1 MGGYFSGPGRP
12 RNPLA
17 KSRRVSVQKPDVD
30 RPTSPLH
37 NIPLPVP
44 SSIVNSPVQSVPTNI
59 AVEQGPL
66 PSFATIVSSSKLFNS
81 GSGLGSTLLT
91 STTVASAVSSS
102 PLTATTSQL
111 SKTIPV
117 TSNVTVSLSASCNS
131 LASTGQ
137 VVTEASKP
145 TVSVAST
152 AAVSLQPT
160 AMISVTSPS
169 KNPAGATFTKCPSTS
184 SVSTTSTT
192 LTTLAPSSSDPLKD
206 TISVTSTTTSVVSTS
221 VTTIP
226 TTKQDVRLVAN
237 VSKLPSV
244 KMSTKVAAS
253 RQSKPTKSYGPR
265 KTVAATLKAAAAS
278 KMLAVSSEATRP
290 GLSSPLQRT
299 QAVTT
304 TTAVA
309 SSVKGTASS
318 ASKPSSQ
325 VLNTPFVSTTV
336 QAPALFHSVLKDPII
351 KGEGRTVSSPSTTV
365 TTVSGTD
372 TVHATPSHI
381 RGTQPVSSASARN
394 KSAVSKEI
402 TQATTALA
410 QSVKTSHVTSTV
422 PQHVPAHRAQP
433 PVTGYSLANTASGL
447 CGQVSLPSSTSQ
459 QQIVQAASVAQSPA
473 QITSS
478 ASAYGQ
484 VQNTVGS
491 SQVPSLQIA
500 ASQAQ
505 GGVFFQGNGNQVFQ
519 MNVDSNQLK
528 GAYQLHGALYQGA
541 IPATFIA
548 TANGNKAASPNT
560 PGGIPQAMYPTN
572 PYMLGIV
579 MPTAVTQPNQSG
591 QSVPTT
597 ATSPSATAAAAA
609 AAISVASYSYN
620 NQNAAIAAAF
630 DSFVP
635 IAPAASPRFSQTL
648 AHLAS
653 AYTPF
658 LPRGAIPAN
667 APVQFAAQRMVPMT
681 AIQSQTGGNGQ
692 MGPTVL
698 NLGDYAVKYPLN
710 TVKPGSYNSQP
721 STSSNAGPAN
731 THPQTAVVAA
741 MPYVAFGQIN
751 HPRFPFSVNFATP
764 SVSTGP
770 SVTSPSPSPAC
781 SFVTSATTPHQYGAG
796 TSTDSHATSAVLG
809 YVTMPFNTNHAGTG
823 HSLSNPN
830 PHPGSAFSPPSS
842 HGIASHGNHKM
853 DIQGPAHHLP
863 PWVATKSLSG
873 ATNKRRCSTPDN
885 SSSVC
890 CSVQTS
896 CASFSVSS
904 SRSSCVEVSASSATA
919 LRTSS
924 SSSSGQSPRH
934 SSVTSPLNSPLPMS
948 SQGLSGCRGSPK
960 GDSPLA
966 SNKGS
971 VDSMPS
977 RVQSFNVVESHPVKT
992 SSEMACT
999 LKRTY
1004 SDNNEQTKKAKYNE
1018 SAYYETNPLLGLKR
1032 SCEAIEAYCSP
1043 ERDDDDDDDDEDDED
1058 DYIDDP
1064 SASKNEGSSPENNQS
1079 GEEIPNS
1086 KKCSKLNSCSES
1098 DDRSRG
1104 KGVNFSFSLIFR
1116 FVIRQ
1121 NQKST
1126 SLKVAH
1132 SLGTKLLKKETRR
1145 AIIYATMIVFLGGS
1159 ESANVRVWL
1168 RE

>member
-17 KSRRVSVQKPDVD
+17 KSRRVGVRKPDVD

-44 SSIVNSPVQSVPTNI
+44 SSIVDSPVQSVPTNI

-66 PSFATIVSSSKLFNS
+66 PSFATIVSSSKLFNP
-81 GSGLGSTLLT
+81 GAGLESTLLASSTVT
-91 STTVASAVSSS
+91 SVVSSS
-102 PLTATTSQL
+102 PLRATTSQL
-111 SKTIPV
+111 SKTITV
-117 TSNVTVSLSASCNS
+117 TSNIAVSSSASLNS

-137 VVTEASKP
+137 VVTDASK
-145 TVSVAST
+145 TSASVTST

-160 AMISVTSPS
+160 ATISATLPS
-169 KNPAGATFTKCPSTS
+169 KTPPGGTLTKCPSTS
-184 SVSTTSTT
+184 SVSTTCAS
-192 LTTLAPSSSDPLKD
+192 LTTLAPSRNDKE
-206 TISVTSTTTSVVSTS
+206 TISVSGSTTSVVSTNI
-221 VTTIP
+221 TTMPI
-226 TTKQDVRLVAN
+226 TKQDVRPVAN

-244 KMSTKVAAS
+244 KMSPKVAAP
-253 RQSKPTKSYGPR
+253 RHSKPTKSYGPR

-278 KMLAVSSEATRP
+278 KVLAVSSEATRA
-290 GLSSPLQRT
+290 GLDSPLQRT
-299 QAVTT
+299 QVVATT
-304 TTAVA
+304 AAVA
-309 SSVKGTASS
+309 SSVKGTANS

-325 VLNTPFVSTTV
+325 VLPTPFVSTTV

-351 KGEGRTVSSPSTTV
+351 KEEGRAVSSPSTTA
-365 TTVSGTD
+365 TTVPGTN
-372 TVHATPSHI
+372 TVYATPSHT
-381 RGTQPVSSASARN
+381 RGTQPVTNASARN

-402 TQATTALA
+402 TQAATALA
-410 QSVKTSHVTSTV
+410 QSVKTSHVTPTV
-422 PQHVPAHRAQP
+422 PQHVPAHRTQP
-433 PVTGYSLANTASGL
+433 PVTGYSLVNTASGL
-447 CGQVSLPSSTSQ
+447 CGQVSMPSSTSQ
-459 QQIVQAASVAQSPA
+459 QQIVQAASVAQTSA
-473 QITSS
+473 QILSS

-484 VQNTVGS
+484 VQHTVGS

-500 ASQAQ
+500 GSQAQ

-519 MNVDSNQLK
+519 MNVDSSQLK

-541 IPATFIA
+541 IPATFIT
-548 TANGNKAASPNT
+548 TANANKAASPNT
-560 PGGIPQAMYPTN
+560 PGGIPQAMYPAN

-579 MPTAVTQPNQSG
+579 MPTAITQSNQSG

-658 LPRGAIPAN
+658 LSRGAVAAN

-698 NLGDYAVKYPLN
+698 NLGDYAVKYPVN
-710 TVKPGSYNSQP
+710 TVKSGSYNSQP
-721 STSSNAGPAN
+721 STSSNAGLAN

-751 HPRFPFSVNFATP
+751 HPRFPFSVNFAAP

-770 SVTSPSPSPAC
+770 SVTSSSPSPAC

-796 TSTDSHATSAVLG
+796 TNADTHAASAVLG

-823 HSLSNPN
+823 HSLSTPN
-830 PHPGSAFSPPSS
+830 SHPGSAFSPPSS
-842 HGIASHGNHKM
+842 HGIASHGITSHGNQKM
-853 DIQGPAHHLP
+853 DVPGPAHHLP
-863 PWVATKSLSG
+863 PWVATKSLPG

-885 SSSVC
+885 SSSGC
-890 CSVQTS
+890 CSVQNS
-896 CASFSVSS
+896 CASFSLSS
-904 SRSSCVEVSASSATA
+904 SRSSCMEVSVSSATA
-919 LRTSS
+919 SRTSS
-924 SSSSGQSPRH
+924 SSSSQSPRH
-934 SSVTSPLNSPLPMS
+934 ASVTSPLNSPLPMP

-966 SNKGS
+966 GNKSG

-977 RVQSFNVVESHPVKT
+977 RVQSFNAVESHPVKT

-1004 SDNNEQTKKAKYNE
+1004 SDSNEQTKKTKYNE

-1043 ERDDDDDDDDEDDED
+1043 ERDDADDDDDEE

-1064 SASKNEGSSPENNQS
+1064 AASKNEGSSPENNQS
-1079 GEEIPNS
+1079 GEGIPNR
-1086 KKCSKLNSCSES
+1086 KKYSNLDSCNES
-1098 DDRSRG
+1098 VDRSRG
-1104 KGVNFSFSLIFR
+1104 KGVNCSFSPVVR
-1116 FVIRQ
+1116 FVLTF
-1121 NQKST
+1121 KT
-1126 SLKVAH
+1126 KTVYLKVSH
-1132 SLGTKLLKKETRR
+1132 PLGTELMRGTISGDYL
-1145 AIIYATMIVFLGGS
+1145 
-1159 ESANVRVWL
+1159 
-1168 RE
+1168 